1 MAENCNF
8 VWSLDHEP
16 KTKPANSVKKTRL
29 FLIYTYQYVCKL
41 EINVHV
47 LSWYCRWYTPACFDI
62 SYHIH
67 GFLLCSI
74 HVYLCKR
81 RIMFHMWI
89 KLILRSCGVNK
100 PCTLTFPPS
109 TGPAH
114 LWWYLL
120 SSYCWCN
127 GVSQGYQTWRTF
139 VNVRSYRLINPSHLP
154 RVLLKNSKDP
164 VHAGKTRS

>member
-89 KLILRSCGVNK
+89 KLILRSCGMNK
-100 PCTLTFPPS
+100 P
-109 TGPAH
+109 H
-114 LWWYLL
+114 LL
-120 SSYCWCN
+120 SHHPLGLHIYDDISYPPIV
-127 GVSQGYQTWRTF
+127 GVMVSR
-139 VNVRSYRLINPSHLP
+139 RDIRLGERL
-154 RVLLKNSKDP
+154 
-164 VHAGKTRS
+164 